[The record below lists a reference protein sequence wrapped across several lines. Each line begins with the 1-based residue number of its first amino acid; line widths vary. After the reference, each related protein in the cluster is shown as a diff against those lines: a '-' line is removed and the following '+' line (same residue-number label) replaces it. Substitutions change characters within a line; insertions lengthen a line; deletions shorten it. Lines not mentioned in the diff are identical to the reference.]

1 MEERNR
7 RGTLAAMMAVPF
19 GLAAAGQASA
29 APVKGK
35 GKPMGGSVA
44 DRLDVIESRQAIMEL
59 LYAYARANDRADE
72 ALMRSLFWPEST
84 HKHGKFEGKSS
95 DFVGFAFKIV
105 SGLKYACHHISNVS
119 IEVRGDRAF
128 SECYYFA
135 QHRRDRK
142 DGTGEEDQFFQG
154 RYLDD
159 LERRNGE
166 WKIIRR
172 RGLSDYT
179 SPAFPSE
186 TTYAQWPA
194 GQHSEKYP
202 SDDYYKMRQQFEAG

>member
-1 MEERNR
+1 MDEHNR
-7 RGTLAAMMAVPF
+7 RRLLGTL
-19 GLAAAGQASA
+19 LAAPFAAAAANAMAAS
-29 APVKGK
+29 PSG
-35 GKPMGGSVA
+35 GKPAGSLSTA
-44 DRLDVIESRQAIMEL
+44 QRLDVLESKDAIAWL
-59 LYAYARANDRADE
+59 LNAYARANDRADE
-72 ALMRSLFWPEST
+72 ALLRSLFWPEST

-105 SGLKYACHHISNVS
+105 SALHYACHHITNIS
-119 IEVRGDRAF
+119 IEVKGDHAF

-142 DGTGEEDQFFQG
+142 DGPGEEDVFFQG

-159 LERRNGE
+159 LERRNGV

-179 SPAFPSE
+179 SPPIASE
-186 TTYAQWPA
+186 TPQSSWPA
-194 GQHSEKYP
+194 GQHSEKAP
-202 SDDYYKMRQQFEAG
+202 SDDYYKMLAEFRAR

>member
-7 RGTLAAMMAVPF
+7 RVALAAMLAVPF
-19 GLAAAGQASA
+19 GMAVANGASA
-29 APVKGK
+29 AAPKRKGE
-35 GKPMGGSVA
+35 GSVA
-44 DRLDVIESRQAIMEL
+44 DRLDILESRGQITDL

-72 ALMRSLFWPEST
+72 ALLRSCFWPEST
-84 HKHGKFEGKSS
+84 HKHGRFEGKSS

-105 SGLKYACHHISNVS
+105 AGLKYACHHISNVS
-119 IEVRGDRAF
+119 VEVKGDRAF

-142 DGTGEEDQFFQG
+142 DGAGEEDQFFQG
-154 RYLDD
+154 RYLDI

-179 SPAFPSE
+179 SPAFPAE
-186 TTYAQWPA
+186 TPYAQWPA

-202 SDDYYKMRQQFEAG
+202 NDDYYAMRQQFLEG

>member
-1 MEERNR
+1 MEEQNR
-7 RGTLAAMMAVPF
+7 RRMLGTLLGTPFAM
-19 GLAAAGQASA
+19 AAAGKAMA
-29 APVKGK
+29 APSA
-35 GKPMGGSVA
+35 KPAAKLSLA
-44 DRLDVIESRQAIMEL
+44 ERIDVLESKEAIASL
-59 LYAYARANDRADE
+59 LNAYARANDRADE
-72 ALMRSLFWPEST
+72 ALLRSLFWPESM
-84 HKHGKFEGKSS
+84 HKHGRFEGKSS

-105 SGLKYACHHISNVS
+105 SALKYACHHISNISV
-119 IEVRGDRAF
+119 EVKGDRAF

-142 DGTGEEDQFFQG
+142 DGSGEEDVFFQG

-159 LERRNGE
+159 LERRGGE

-186 TTYAQWPA
+186 TLQSNWPA
-194 GQHSEKYP
+194 GQHSEKAP
-202 SDDYYKMRQQFEAG
+202 SDDYYSMLAEFRAR

>member
-1 MEERNR
+1 MGKHDR
-7 RGTLAAMMAVPF
+7 RGTLAAMLAVPF
-19 GLAAAGQASA
+19 GLAAVGQASA
-29 APVKGK
+29 AQVTQR
-35 GKPMGGSVA
+35 GKPMGSVA
-44 DRLDVIESRQAIMEL
+44 DRLDAIESKQAITEL

-72 ALMRSLFWPEST
+72 ALLRSLFWPEST

-95 DFVGFAFKIV
+95 DFVGFAFKII

-119 IEVRGDRAF
+119 VELKGDRAL
-128 SECYYFA
+128 SECYYLA

-142 DGTGEEDQFFQG
+142 DGGGEEDQFFQG

-186 TTYAQWPA
+186 TPYAAWPA

-202 SDDYYKMRQQFEAG
+202 SDDYYRMRQQFQSS

>member
-1 MEERNR
+1 MDERNR
-7 RGTLAAMMAVPF
+7 RAMLGTVLTIPLTM
-19 GLAAAGQASA
+19 AAAGSA
-29 APVKGK
+29 VAATRPKG
-35 GKPMGGSVA
+35 GGDGGIMA
-44 DRLDVIESRQAIMEL
+44 DRLDILESKQAITEL

-72 ALMRSLFWPEST
+72 ALLRSCFWPEST

-105 SGLKYACHHISNVS
+105 AGLKYACHHISNVTV
-119 IEVRGDRAF
+119 EVKGDRAF

-142 DGTGEEDQFFQG
+142 EGGGEEDQFFQG

-159 LERRNGE
+159 LERRGGV

-179 SPAFPSE
+179 SPAIASDAP
-186 TTYAQWPA
+186 YATWPA
-194 GQHSEKYP
+194 GQHSEKFP
-202 SDDYYKMRQQFEAG
+202 DDDYYKMREAFLKG

>member
-1 MEERNR
+1 MDERNR
-7 RGTLAAMMAVPF
+7 RAMLGTVLAVP
-19 GLAAAGQASA
+19 LTMAAAGSA
-29 APVKGK
+29 VAATRSKA
-35 GKPMGGSVA
+35 GGDGGTMA
-44 DRLDVIESRQAIMEL
+44 NRLDILEAKQAITEL

-72 ALMRSLFWPEST
+72 ALLRSCFWPEST
-84 HKHGKFEGKSS
+84 HKHGRFEGKSS

-105 SGLKYACHHISNVS
+105 AGLKYACHHISNVTV
-119 IEVRGDRAF
+119 EVKGDRAF

-142 DGTGEEDQFFQG
+142 EGGGEEDQFFQG

-159 LERRNGE
+159 LERRGGV

-179 SPAFPSE
+179 SPAIPAD
-186 TTYAQWPA
+186 TPYAAWPA
-194 GQHSEKYP
+194 GQHSEKFP
-202 SDDYYKMRQQFEAG
+202 DDDYYRMRDAFLKR